1 MTTRKATSAKTT
13 AAKKTPAAKTTT
25 SKKTAKPRAPQV
37 VSIDQV
43 RASDAIEVQDAID
56 QAVAATLTKSAEPEE
71 LKRKEFIDLVVARSG
86 MKKKDVKP
94 VVEAMLEVLGQSL
107 SDGREFNLPPL
118 GKLKVQRMK
127 ENDGTQVMVAKIR
140 LQDNSSDDRD
150 PSGDN
155 DSSEDAA

>member
-1 MTTRKATSAKTT
+1 MTTRKSTTAKTT
-13 AAKKTPAAKTTT
+13 AAKKAPASKTT
-25 SKKTAKPRAPQV
+25 KAKAPAPQV

-43 RASDAIEVQDAID
+43 RVKEELEVQEAID
-56 QAVAATLTKSAEPEE
+56 QAVAATLTKSSEPEE

-94 VVEAMLEVLGQSL
+94 VVEAMLEVLGQEL
-107 SDGREFNLPPL
+107 GDGREFNLPPL

-140 LQDNSSDDRD
+140 LHDAAKDD
-150 PSGDN
+150 SQT
-155 DSSEDAA
+155 SEDAA

>member
-1 MTTRKATSAKTT
+1 MTTRKASTAKTT
-13 AAKKTPAAKTTT
+13 AAKKQAA
-25 SKKTAKPRAPQV
+25 SKKTTATKPAKAPAPQV

-43 RASDAIEVQDAID
+43 RVTDAKVAQDAID

-71 LKRKEFIDLVVARSG
+71 LKRKEFINLVVARSG

-94 VVEAMLEVLGQSL
+94 VVDAMLEVLGQAL
-107 SDGREFNLPPL
+107 GDGREFNLPPL

-140 LQDNSSDDRD
+140 LQDTAGDDTSED
-150 PSGDN
+150 DKG
-155 DSSEDAA
+155 SSEDAA

>member
-13 AAKKTPAAKTTT
+13 AAKKASSTKKTTSAKST
-25 SKKTAKPRAPQV
+25 AVKTTKAPAPQV

-43 RASDAIEVQDAID
+43 RVTEEKVAQDAID

-140 LQDNSSDDRD
+140 LQDNSSDNND
-150 PSGDN
+150 P
-155 DSSEDAA
+155 SEDAA